1 MNSRELL
8 VEKLHKEKLIAIVR
22 LNDSSGLIKIAESLQ
37 QAGVLFLEVT
47 LTMPNPFAAIEAIK
61 KAISGEFYVGAGTVK
76 NLDLAKRSIDC
87 GADFLVSPNFKLE
100 VVELAHKNDLAVMSG
115 ALTPTEIYEAWESG
129 SDAVKIFPSSLGGPK
144 YFKELSGPFP
154 DIRLMPTGSITLE
167 SAPEYLKAGAFALGV
182 GTSLVN
188 PGDVAAGNY
197 EQISQSATE
206 FRRIISNFESTK

>member
-1 MNSRELL
+1 MNNRGSLVNEL
-8 VEKLHKEKLIAIVR
+8 KREKLIAIVR
-22 LNDSSGLIKIAESLQ
+22 LDDSSNLIKIAEALQ
-37 QAGVLFLEVT
+37 NAGVIFLEVT
-47 LTMPNPFAAIEAIK
+47 LTMPSPFAAIASIK
-61 KAISGEFYVGAGTVK
+61 KAIGKNFYVGAGTVK
-76 NLDLAKRSIDC
+76 NLELAKKSVDC

-100 VVELAHKNDLAVMSG
+100 VLDFAHKNDLAIMPG
-115 ALTPTEIYEAWESG
+115 ALSPTEVYEAWESG

-188 PGDVAAGNY
+188 PEDVARGNY
-197 EQISQSATE
+197 ENIFKTAIQMRSLISDFAGS
-206 FRRIISNFESTK
+206 R